1 MVQYVM
7 AGKLNKHDVP
17 TPQQRGS
24 PAYGLQTKFRFSKSE
39 NKLNQKEKSEQNLKL
54 IKVSETNQIEA
65 KKNKYLQ
72 IFLLGGI
79 FCFGIRF
86 EAKNFAS
93 KLK

>member
-1 MVQYVM
+1 M

-65 KKNKYLQ
+65 KMYGRKRTNIYKYFYL
-72 IFLLGGI
+72 
-79 FCFGIRF
+79 
-86 EAKNFAS
+86 EAYFAS
-93 KLK
+93 VFALKRKLSHQN

>member
-24 PAYGLQTKFRFSKSE
+24 PAFGLQTKFRFSKSE

-54 IKVSETNQIEA
+54 IKYPKLIKLKRKCIGEKE
-65 KKNKYLQ
+65 Q
-72 IFLLGGI
+72 IFTNIFTWRHILL
-79 FCFGIRF
+79 RY
-86 EAKNFAS
+86 S
-93 KLK
+93 L